1 MSRVDP
7 PSSILKPSDVEP
19 TDDNVV
25 KDVSEERR
33 LVIRLVI
40 QALWR
45 SRVWIIAL
53 TFVGLIYGLY
63 DGLRRPNVYLSQAKL
78 LLRLGEREQMTGES
92 LLGTSVSRESR
103 PTIEDEIHMLYDED
117 VFMRVVKHVGPARLL
132 EIEDPRSSDG
142 PNTSPIVKAMHTVQ
156 AALMGAGNT
165 ANSGRYS
172 EDQLAVLATDAL
184 MKDTF
189 IMAEDN
195 SNVITVRTVS
205 TSPGKAR
212 YVAGLLMEAFI
223 DRHREQFSLDR
234 YLPTYRSKRDEA
246 RITYDEAREK
256 LADHVAETGFIDLA
270 TQRELLLTSIAETNQ
285 SVAAARAQVE
295 ALEQERTLT
304 QTTID
309 ERRSSMSSTTYAEL
323 RDRLQVLEIEIPTS
337 RVGVTTQ
344 EAELERLGG
353 ELARL
358 EESAKVQDVLG
369 SEVER
374 RGRLFRELSERLS
387 KIEALAQIDVDG
399 DTNLMPLQLPT
410 LPLTKEGPKRA
421 KLIVFGGAGGFALG
435 IFIAVLRYL
444 VDRRLRFPEQLERDY
459 EVPVLAI
466 APTLEGADRP
476 TQTASL
482 ERAA

>member
-1 MSRVDP
+1 MN
-7 PSSILKPSDVEP
+7 P
-19 TDDNVV
+19 TDDSVV

-53 TFVGLIYGLY
+53 TAVGLTYGLY

-132 EIEDPRSSDG
+132 EVEDPRSSDG
-142 PNTSPIVKAMHTVQ
+142 PNTSPIVKAMHSLQ
-156 AALMGAGNT
+156 AALMGAGPGG
-165 ANSGRYS
+165 ANDGRYS
-172 EDQLAVLATDAL
+172 EDQLAILATDAL

-189 IMAEDN
+189 IMVEDN

-212 YVAGLLMEAFI
+212 YIAGLLMEAFI

-234 YLPTYRSKRDEA
+234 YLPTYRAKRDDA
-246 RITYDEAREK
+246 RVRYDEAREK
-256 LADHVAETGFIDLA
+256 LAAHVTESGFIDIV
-270 TQRELLLTSIAETNQ
+270 TQRELLLTDIAETKQ
-285 SVAAARAQVE
+285 SIAVARSRVE

-304 QTTID
+304 ESTME
-309 ERRSSMSSTTYAEL
+309 ERRGSMSSTTYADL
-323 RDRLQVLEIEIPTS
+323 RDRLQVLEIEVPTS
-337 RVGVTTQ
+337 RVAVTTQ
-344 EAELERLGG
+344 EAELERLDD

-369 SEVER
+369 AEVER
-374 RGRLFRELSERLS
+374 TGRLFRELSERFS

-410 LPLTKEGPKRA
+410 LPLTKEGPKRM
-421 KLIVFGGAGGFALG
+421 KLIVFGGAAGFALG
-435 IFIAVLRYL
+435 MVVAVLRYL
-444 VDRRLRFPEQLERDY
+444 LDRRLRFPEQLERDY
-459 EVPVLAI
+459 EVPVLAV
-466 APTLEGADRP
+466 APSLEGGRRAAE
-476 TQTASL
+476 TAAL